1 VSSGWI
7 DLPQTDSVTI
17 VGPVSVTQGTTPW
30 VVSGTVLCDQGTSP
44 WITNIVPN
52 AEIPFTLLSLT
63 FPALLQELLGSITYD
78 QVTSVSMTGE
88 EILTFLDSGNTV
100 TTVTL
105 TQIAG
110 GWSLN
115 LNIPHADYLLL
126 ENGGFIELENGG
138 GAILLE
144 H

>member
-1 VSSGWI
+1 MSSGWI

-115 LNIPHADYLLL
+115 LNIPPADYLLL